1 MTFPV
6 CRLAWGLLI
15 LLQVVRGSDSDRFG
29 ARPLPGLSAVTHT
42 FRLADEK
49 VWVHSYGSAQPGL
62 TFVSL
67 HDDEN
72 TGVEAA
78 KRYIQQH
85 GGRLVELRHG
95 RGRNVAIRRSG
106 RLSWFDPNRMFT
118 KVGLSKSLR
127 RFQNH
132 TEANLA
138 LAYNFGQEVAG
149 LIDIERDQVI
159 VAVHNNTEG
168 KLTIHDYRKGAMY
181 GGNTQEIYTNPRHD
195 PDDYFYVTSPGL
207 FRALS
212 QLRYNVALMES
223 EPSVDT
229 GSLAYFSRLQGAHY
243 ILVEAQHG
251 HSQAQL
257 QMLESLGLLLAAGM
271 PGRN

>member
-1 MTFPV
+1 MTFPAG
-6 CRLAWGLLI
+6 RLAWGLLI
-15 LLQVVRGSDSDRFG
+15 LLRVVQGGDSDLFG
-29 ARPLPGLSAVTHT
+29 AKPLPGMSAITHT
-42 FRLADEK
+42 FHLADEK
-49 VWVHSYGSAQPGL
+49 VWVHIYGSAPPGL

-106 RLSWFDPNRMFT
+106 RLSRFDPNRMFT
-118 KVGLSKSLR
+118 KVGLRRSLR
-127 RFQNH
+127 RFRSL

-149 LIDIERDQVI
+149 LIGIERDQFI

-168 KLTIHDYRKGAMY
+168 KLTIHDYQKGELY
-181 GGNTQEIYTNPRHD
+181 GANTKEVYTNPRHD
-195 PDDYFYVTSPGL
+195 PDNYFYVTSPRL

-212 QLRYNVALMES
+212 QLRYNVALMEP

-229 GSLAYFSRLQGAHY
+229 GSLAYFSKLHGAHY
-243 ILVEAQHG
+243 ILVEAQHD
-251 HSQAQL
+251 HEREQL
-257 QMLESLGLLLAAGM
+257 HMLESLGLLLAAGM
-271 PGRN
+271 PIGN